1 MKLVPKFQNG
11 NKFYYRTK
19 NVDTGDIYNVYPSA
33 IGAKNLIAEGTLP
46 EVIVP
51 GNKPYKSAFHSED
64 TLDFINA
71 LTGNIL
77 GRLSPTQT
85 GRAIYD
91 TFDNDLSDKQKLES
105 WFLGNNGIVS
115 DKYTEE
121 HPISSALINL
131 VGDAGTYLIGV
142 GIAKNFNK
150 PKIRYS
156 TKRRPKTRNLTYKG
170 VTYKVDNDVPEWAFN
185 QHMADNEVTLPD
197 TRIIPDLD
205 ILQANP
211 LIELENSPYKGLLIR
226 AYKSGDDSLLNL
238 LSNSEKRKAT
248 KILKRARKGQDI
260 VNKQEIMEYSNMQS
274 MPEKEMKQLNYSP
287 VADGIQGV
295 RTPSGAYLNDIY
307 SPNAA
312 STSLHEAEHG
322 YQQFLHYTNNHRRL
336 LKKTYNT
343 PKRVLNK
350 DSRLLVEKGAS
361 NMEYRRLFWRKLG
374 AKSFEDFKTKLQ
386 SLKDE
391 DILKLFKEA
400 DFNDYIEE
408 YKSTVNNLKPEQLS
422 EWIQNFKKSLITVPV
437 VSGLIYKTN

>member
-11 NKFYYRTK
+11 NKFYYQTK

-46 EVIVP
+46 EVIVT
-51 GNKPYKSAFHSED
+51 GSRPYKSAFHSED
-64 TLDFINA
+64 SLDFINA

-91 TFDNDLSDKQKLES
+91 TFDNDLSNKQKLES

-115 DKYTEE
+115 DKYAEE
-121 HPISSALINL
+121 HPINSVLINL
-131 VGDAGTYLIGV
+131 AGDTGTYLAGV
-142 GIAKNFNK
+142 GIAKTFNK

-156 TKRRPKTRNLTYKG
+156 TKRRPKTRNLTYDG
-170 VTYKVDNDVPEWAFN
+170 VTYKVDNDVPDWSFY
-185 QHMADNEVTLPD
+185 QHMADNDFTPPV

-211 LIELENSPYKGLLIR
+211 LIELESSPYKGLLTR
-226 AYKSGDDSLLNL
+226 AYKSGDDDILNL
-238 LSNSEKRKAT
+238 LSNSEKRKAM
-248 KILKRARKGQDI
+248 KILTRARKGQNI
-260 VNKQEIMEYSNMQS
+260 INKQEIMEYSNMQS

-322 YQQFLHYTNNHRRL
+322 YQQFLRYTNNQRRL
-336 LKKTYNT
+336 LKKTYLT

-361 NMEYRRLFWRKLG
+361 NIEYRRLFWRKLG
-374 AKSFEDFKTKLQ
+374 AKSFEDFKSKLQ
-386 SLKDE
+386 NLKDE
-391 DILKLFKEA
+391 DVLKLFKEA

-408 YKSTVNNLKPEQLS
+408 YKSSVNNLKPEQLK